1 MNFEDARPFFEH
13 NHRGVVTT
21 NRSGGT
27 AHSSI
32 IVCGALQGQVA
43 FASVHP
49 NSVKVRNLRSDPRCT
64 ILAVTSDW
72 RSFVTVEGEASLY
85 DYDNTEFEE
94 IQMLLRDIFRASGD
108 KDHPNWDEYDQAMQD
123 QKAVAVL
130 VLPKKVYGLLR

>member
-1 MNFEDARPFFEH
+1 MNFEDARHFLEH

-72 RSFVTVEGEASLY
+72 RSFVTLEGEARLY
-85 DYDNTEFEE
+85 DYNNTEFKE
-94 IQMLLRDIFRASGD
+94 IQILFRDIFRASGD
-108 KDHPNWDEYDQAMQD
+108 KDHPNWDEYDQAMRD
-123 QKAVAVL
+123 QEAVAVL